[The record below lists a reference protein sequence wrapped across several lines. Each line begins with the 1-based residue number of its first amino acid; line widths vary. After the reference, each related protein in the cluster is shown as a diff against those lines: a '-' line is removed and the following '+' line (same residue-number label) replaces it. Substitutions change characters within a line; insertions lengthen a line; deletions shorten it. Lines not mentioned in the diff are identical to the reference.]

1 MKNSLKSTV
10 AATLLTGIVPLTT
23 NAQLSVGEDLNLD
36 FTKEM
41 ESIEKINDSAA
52 PMQKHLSKGITE
64 LKSLI
69 NEVKKN
75 PNALT
80 KAKFELQFAKNIK
93 TLVSDMDEV
102 LDNRQEIQWAL
113 NDIGDK
119 VKTVTKRL
127 DYNNG
132 KMSEKVSRADEKL
145 TAAKTE
151 LLEVGK
157 KLRRAGKDAD
167 RKLVR
172 EFKALDRK
180 YKHALRTRETNNKI
194 KKMLHRTLN
203 ALSKNGLTFTQSTA
217 DMDDWFSNLKDQR
230 DSFLKLAEARNDIQK
245 LNQLMSQGG
254 ASSVIETFKK
264 LGGINK
270 QMGEFLDTFDA
281 MEKDLDAL
289 DSFDASYVDPNE
301 PETTGLSSE
310 SALERRLT
318 ELLGE

>member
-1 MKNSLKSTV
+1 MKNSLKTTV
-10 AATLLTGIVPLTT
+10 AVALFAGAVPFAAK
-23 NAQLSVGEDLNLD
+23 AQLSIGEDLNLD

-69 NEVKKN
+69 GDVKEN

-113 NDIGDK
+113 TDIGDK

-145 TAAKTE
+145 ATAKKK
-151 LLEVGK
+151 LIEVGR
-157 KLRRAGKDAD
+157 KLKRSGKDAD
-167 RKLVR
+167 PKLVR

-180 YKHALRTRETNNKI
+180 YKHAVRTRETNNKI
-194 KKMLHRTLN
+194 KKMLHRTLT

-254 ASSVIETFKK
+254 TSSVIETFKK

-270 QMGEFLDTFDA
+270 QMGEFLDTFEA
-281 MEKDLDAL
+281 MEQDLDAL
-289 DSFDASYVDPNE
+289 DSFDASYIDPNE
-301 PETTGLSSE
+301 TETTELNSE